1 MRVNKTVSMDLD
13 LLNQVMDEAE
23 EMGKD
28 FSASICVLVRIGIA
42 GRANQ
47 RERERTLSA
56 EEQKALKV
64 GGI

>member
-28 FSASICVLVRIGIA
+28 FSATICVLIRIGIS
-42 GRANQ
+42 GRVLQ
-47 RERERTLSA
+47 REREKSLSA